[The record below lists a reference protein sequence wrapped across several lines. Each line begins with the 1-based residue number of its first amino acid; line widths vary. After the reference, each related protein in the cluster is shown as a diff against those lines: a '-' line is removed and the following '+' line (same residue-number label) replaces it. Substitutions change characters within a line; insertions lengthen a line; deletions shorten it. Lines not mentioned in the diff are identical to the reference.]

1 MYANRV
7 HPFDIWNNDNCVVEN
22 TFFGFVQEKMANT
35 IKRISILYYFQHR
48 QSLKVKR
55 ILTNKQ
61 KRKKDIHFIILCYKK
76 LFCLVV

>member
-7 HPFDIWNNDNCVVEN
+7 HQFDIWKKDNCDVEN
-22 TFFGFVQEKMANT
+22 TIFSSAQEKTANT

-48 QSLKVKR
+48 QSLEVKR

-61 KRKKDIHFIILCYKK
+61 KRKKVINLIMLCYKA
-76 LFCLVV
+76 LFCFVV